1 MNLFA
6 QIFFLIS
13 FTLFSGCDIFS
24 TRIPEKPSQT
34 ISSFIQP
41 TTAEIVLVNF
51 KNAIEEYNVDNY
63 IKCFVDPN
71 FSEQKFKFVA
81 SVEAGID
88 RTIFEDW
95 SLESERQ
102 YITNL
107 GKPPFTSA
115 KLILTPKGETVVT
128 TDSVIYNFDY
138 SLDYPHINQNYNVI
152 GNLRFYIGADRNRNW
167 SVYKWEDYKTT
178 SSMTWSY
185 LKAVFS
191 TGL

>member
-1 MNLFA
+1 MKLFA
-6 QIFFLIS
+6 KIYFFVL
-13 FTLFSGCDIFS
+13 FTFFSGCDIFN

-41 TTAEIVLVNF
+41 TTAEIVLINF

-63 IKCFVDPN
+63 IKCFVNPN
-71 FSEQKFKFVA
+71 YSERTFKFVA
-81 SVEAGID
+81 SAEAGID

-95 SLESERQ
+95 NLESERQ
-102 YITNL
+102 YLTNL
-107 GKPPFTSA
+107 GKPSFRSA
-115 KLILTPKGETVVT
+115 KLILTPKGETVVA

-138 SLDYPHINQNYNVI
+138 SLDYPHSNQNYNVI
-152 GNLRFYIGADRNRNW
+152 GNLRFYLGADRNRSW
-167 SVYKWEDYKTT
+167 SIYKWEDYKTT
-178 SSMTWSY
+178 SSATWSY

>member
-6 QIFFLIS
+6 QIFFFIS
-13 FTLFSGCDIFS
+13 LTVFAGCDIFN
-24 TRIPEKPSQT
+24 TRIPEKPSQA

-41 TTAEIVLVNF
+41 TTADIVLTNF

-71 FSEQKFKFVA
+71 FSDRKYKFVA
-81 SVEAGID
+81 SAEAGID

-107 GKPPFTSA
+107 GKPSFTNA
-115 KLILTPKGETVVT
+115 KLILTLKGETVVA

-138 SLDYPHINQNYNVI
+138 SLDYPHSNQNYIVV

-167 SVYKWEDYKTT
+167 SIYKWEDYKTT
-178 SSMTWSY
+178 SSTTWSY